1 MLSVI
6 VPNYNKEKYI
16 EKCILSILQQSYRDI
31 EIIIV
36 DDCSSDGSLACVKGL
51 MRSYSNIRLIDLKEN
66 KGVSNARNVGFKSA
80 KGEYITTIDSDDF
93 YYNPQKL
100 ENEMN
105 LLKDCEKA
113 GIAAIVYSKLV
124 SVDENGEVMPS
135 IPQAPDENYPTG
147 NILYRLLTD
156 KDVFSIIPRDYCMSK
171 KSFFEI
177 DGYDTKSKL
186 YEDFDVL
193 LQLATKFRFFCT
205 YDNGTAYRHT
215 FKGLSQRN
223 YNLLRLKPFIIK
235 MKYLGYLPPNM
246 RMKAKSL
253 VYCQYFLTRAR
264 LKLRPYLKR
273 GLAKN
278 L

>member
-16 EKCILSILQQSYRDI
+16 ETCVLSILQQSYKDI
-31 EIIIV
+31 EIVIV
-36 DDCSSDGSLACVKGL
+36 DDCSSDKSLACVKGL
-51 MRSYSNIRLIDLKEN
+51 MRIYNNIRLIALKEN
-66 KGVSNARNVGFKSA
+66 KGVSNARNVGFRSA

-100 ENEMN
+100 ENEMK
-105 LLKDCEKA
+105 LLMDCEKE
-113 GIAAIVYSKLV
+113 GVTAIVYSKLV
-124 SVDENGEVMPS
+124 SVDENGELMPS
-135 IPQAPDENYPTG
+135 LPQAPDENYPTG

-156 KDVFSIIPRDYCMSK
+156 KDVFSTIPRDYCMSK

-177 DGYDTKSKL
+177 SGYDTNSNL

-193 LQLATKFRFFCT
+193 LQLATKFQFFCT
-205 YDNGTAYRHT
+205 YSNGTAYRHT

-223 YNLLRLKPFIIK
+223 YNLLRLKPFAIK
-235 MKYLGYLPPNM
+235 IKYLGYLSPDM
-246 RMKAKSL
+246 RIKAKAL
-253 VYCQYFLTRAR
+253 VYGRYFFTSAR
-264 LKLRPYLKR
+264 LMLRPYLKR
-273 GLAKN
+273 GIAKN